1 MYWLFFSKN
10 IYLRHTLDSSIIVHS
25 RITYNLVDRLSFI
38 GGTFSLL
45 KNLFGVVIM
54 VISKFTF
61 VMEAIMNL
69 YVARTKKNDIF
80 VVNENMKNDKR
91 F

>member
-1 MYWLFFSKN
+1 
-10 IYLRHTLDSSIIVHS
+10 
-25 RITYNLVDRLSFI
+25 
-38 GGTFSLL
+38 
-45 KNLFGVVIM
+45 M

-80 VVNENMKNDKR
+80 VINDNVKNDKR